1 MGKAPDT
8 KELLSHLKIFENMT
22 SCLRDQLAQ
31 VAECI
36 RFKKNDLVIHRGDP
50 ARGLYIVVIGQI
62 KISIPSGQREKV
74 IEFIEPG
81 QAFGEAVM
89 FLDHPYLINA
99 QALSDSLLIWIDKH
113 SIEKAMAQD
122 SAFCMHLI
130 KGLSQRFETLLNDI
144 EVVNLQSA
152 IERVV
157 GYLLNQ
163 PLDADGAVHLSNKRM
178 IASKLGLTPETFSR
192 ALNQLTQSK
201 LISVHGAKLFV
212 FHQLAQMQSIATS
225 VSEEAVQ
232 IMEPVQSDSKSVLSG
247 HPMTHRVDR
256 SLYPV

>member
-89 FLDHPYLINA
+89 FLDHPY
-99 QALSDSLLIWIDKH
+99 
-113 SIEKAMAQD
+113 
-122 SAFCMHLI
+122 
-130 KGLSQRFETLLNDI
+130 
-144 EVVNLQSA
+144 
-152 IERVV
+152 
-157 GYLLNQ
+157 
-163 PLDADGAVHLSNKRM
+163 DADGAVHLSNKRM

-212 FHQLAQMQSIATS
+212 FHQLTQMQSIAAS